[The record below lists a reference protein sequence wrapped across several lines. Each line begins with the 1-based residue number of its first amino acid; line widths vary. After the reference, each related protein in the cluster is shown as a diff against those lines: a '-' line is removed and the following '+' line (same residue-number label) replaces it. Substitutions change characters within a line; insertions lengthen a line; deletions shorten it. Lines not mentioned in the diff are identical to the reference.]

1 MSDSLPC
8 ESAGTEELFGV
19 GVFSGHAP
27 SNLQVKILHEF
38 DSQTYT
44 RYSRAVNSS
53 LRPLNDFNIALVEK
67 NFVSYLN
74 VQKFTG
80 RLMTLGREFGT
91 PDRAKLAESVMGQ
104 IVNWLTSFRL
114 FLDHAETGLKRLY
127 GKDSPQMKRFEN
139 QTSLAFDSARGY
151 RFVSKFRNYVQHCGA
166 PLSMITVG
174 RRADSAGD
182 SVRVVTFSLHRDRLL
197 LDGDWGATVRTDL
210 ENMDETFELE
220 PLAREAM
227 EQIREIS
234 QLLLD
239 ISLEEG
245 ARTISDVRE
254 ALSFIPSDEEGVPNL
269 FRFTV
274 GEDSQIR
281 TFSPQPF
288 PSEDTVIGYESLL
301 AGSKKPSDLRTRRA
315 PSAPPP
321 YDPATIAQRFHQDNR
336 AVQLMALWQMKGGST
351 DFLADHVNAMIRED
365 GGVDSI
371 LAGFFNMTAV
381 LVYMAA
387 GAMGIDSEA
396 LIGGLLDVY
405 PEPDLDGS
413 S

>member
-1 MSDSLPC
+1 MSDSLHC
-8 ESAGTEELFGV
+8 ESAGTEELYGV
-19 GVFSGHAP
+19 GVFSGDGP

-44 RYSRAVNSS
+44 RYSRAVINS

-80 RLMTLGREFGT
+80 RLMTLGRAIGI
-91 PDRAKLAESVMGQ
+91 PDRAKLGESVMGQ

-114 FLDHAETGLKRLY
+114 FLDHAETELKRLY
-127 GKDSPQMKRFEN
+127 GKDSPQMKRFKK
-139 QTSLAFDSARGY
+139 QTSVAFDSACGY
-151 RFVSKFRNYVQHCGA
+151 RFVYKFRNYVQHCGA
-166 PLSMITVG
+166 PLSTITVG
-174 RRADSAGD
+174 RRADNAGD
-182 SVRVVTFSLHRDRLL
+182 SARVVTFSLNRDRLL
-197 LDGDWGATVRTDL
+197 SDGDWGATVRADL
-210 ENMDETFELE
+210 EKMDEAFELE

-245 ARTISDVRE
+245 ARTIFDVRE
-254 ALSFIPSDEEGVPNL
+254 ALNLIPSDEEGVPNL

-274 GEDSQIR
+274 GEDCQIR

-288 PSEDTVIGYESLL
+288 PSEDTVIEYESLL

-315 PSAPPP
+315 PPAPPP

-336 AVQLMALWQMKGGST
+336 AVQLMALWQTRGGST
-351 DFLADHVNAMIRED
+351 DFLADRVNDMIRED

-405 PEPDLDGS
+405 PEPDMDGS
-413 S
+413 P